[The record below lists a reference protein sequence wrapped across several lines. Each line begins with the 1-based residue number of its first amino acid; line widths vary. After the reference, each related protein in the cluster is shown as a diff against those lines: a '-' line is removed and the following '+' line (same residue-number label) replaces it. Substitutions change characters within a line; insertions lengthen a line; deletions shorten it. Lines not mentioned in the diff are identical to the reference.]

1 MPLTS
6 IRKKAITCYYWNERT
21 CKYSDN
27 VCTYAHRHTGQIAK
41 KPQFARST
49 ASKSSQRDTQDLI
62 SIMGDDG
69 IDNTVTTRA
78 ESSECRTLAEAVI
91 KALQTKS
98 DYHGIKTMLS
108 SNTSECVQE
117 ALNQGIDGYSVIF
130 EAVKR
135 NDADI
140 IQLLVDNGANPNATE
155 YNSGIPL
162 IAFAILQNAE
172 TVVVQTLLSLG
183 ANPHSIPQDFWD
195 STATKLSMKGEDL
208 RAGNRNASP
217 QTLWCSSFHLVSL
230 LQRLDFGLSY
240 HLQVASGPDVPAK
253 EERQIFAALGMK
265 SLLQAP
271 YFLIGQSF
279 AVKRVT
285 EYVKSHLVLPSRG
298 ALMLAFVGTPCH
310 GQAELAANRG
320 VSSDDLSMN
329 HLNEV
334 KVVYFDD
341 LDKTGGSNLTT
352 LLDGRAQGTKQDTGN
367 PSVLTNAKTICIL
380 SVTDCEKTILDF
392 YKNYLRSNFKNNWR
406 SARWGL
412 LDKAL
417 RKDLIRTYGASLTSD
432 IDAIIQF
439 LPYSKLETAALA
451 HRHVNDLRSRLASIH
466 KTLGG
471 ALTSKTSSIFTRAV
485 RLKLEGDEEA
495 IYTHLAEKS
504 YDMNLGARSTQQGIV
519 NKIQLPIIELWTKK
533 CAHDREGAEE
543 GKRKGCQMRWV
554 WWMGLV
560 TFLSPLLRPLLLA
573 RL

>member
-27 VCTYAHRHTGQIAK
+27 VCTYAHRHTGQNAK

-195 STATKLSMKGEDL
+195 STATKLCTKGEDL

-310 GQAELAANRG
+310 GQAELAANRR

-334 KVVYFDD
+334 KVV
-341 LDKTGGSNLTT
+341 GT
-352 LLDGRAQGTKQDTGN
+352 LRRPGQNWLLEPYYTAGWPR

-392 YKNYLRSNFKNNWR
+392 YKNYLRSNSKNNWR
-406 SARWGL
+406 SARWDL

-533 CAHDREGAEE
+533 CAHDRERAEE